1 MKVLLVNKFHYRKGG
16 SETYYFTLAEALK
29 ARGHEVIFFAMQDEK
44 NLPCEQE
51 GYFVSNA
58 SVNGGMKSKLNMLLH
73 MTYSKEAYTKMK
85 ALLKAEEP
93 DLVILNLVHKQITLS
108 IIDAIKEH
116 DPKLPIFWTMH
127 DLIAVCPSYSMR
139 DGSGNICEKC
149 LGGDFSH
156 CVKNKCIKGNTLMSV
171 LSKHEAE
178 YIRKRKWYDQVDLF
192 ICPSEFYRKKL
203 TEGNFTK
210 SPIVTMRNPLPLDT
224 VFERNE
230 TNEGYIL
237 YFGRLSPEKGVKTL
251 IEAAIK
257 CGCHLM
263 ILGTG
268 PQEEELKELA
278 KDAENIEFKGF
289 QTGEA
294 LHKFVKNS
302 KCVVLP
308 SEWYENGPY
317 SAMEAMALGKPLIVS
332 NYGGLPELVEDGV
345 NGYIYEKTA
354 DALAECIEKMQKLD
368 SKTYQKMANASLT
381 KANALFS
388 ADGYIAEIEKQYRNI
403 RETDNGR

>member
-224 VFERNE
+224 AFERNE